1 MKTRVL
7 KYFLPLGLGLT
18 LSLITMIGLVS
29 VTLGSCDTEQCTD
42 KDYPLW
48 CSSAEKCCG
57 ADTPYNDGHGTCWG
71 SLDACRATGYACEH
85 CWEE

>member
-1 MKTRVL
+1 MKTKVL

-18 LSLITMIGLVS
+18 LSIITMIGLVS

>member
-1 MKTRVL
+1 MKTKVL

-42 KDYPLW
+42 PDFPLY
-48 CSSAEKCCG
+48 CSSAEKCCPSN
-57 ADTPYNDGHGTCWG
+57 TPYYDGHGSCWG
-71 SLDACRATGYACEH
+71 TLDACRATGYACEH